1 MNTYLTPQ
9 DIAELKAIKA
19 CYINDND
26 LSDLKKFLKQDNKE
40 VTTVRNDNMDNT
52 WYIIFDIISSKFSD
66 KPEAVMFRKDFPNLQ
81 NANEKSYIIERDLS
95 KYSPKMFKL
104 LETSKNTNFV
114 GAVEKVN
121 EKLTELFNDGEF
133 DTTKFILNTDFDF
146 KPFTIDNCDKKLIN
160 DTIAIDTAIST
171 FFDSL
176 TKNLNTDQRAIVKKN
191 FNKTI
196 TYFIENSTP
205 TAAKEKGNEFKALVK
220 YVNSQSI

>member
-19 CYINDND
+19 CYINDADLND
-26 LSDLKKFLKQDNKE
+26 LKAFLKQDDKE
-40 VTTVRNDNMDNT
+40 ITLVRNDNMDNT
-52 WYIIFDIISSKFSD
+52 WYILVDYFTSRFSD
-66 KPEAVMFRKDFPNLQ
+66 KAESKMFRKLYPNIE
-81 NANEKSYIIERDLS
+81 NANEKAHIIERDLS
-95 KYSPKMFKL
+95 KLSPKLFKI

-114 GAVEKVN
+114 GALEKVN
-121 EKLTELFNDGEF
+121 EKLGEIFNDGEF
-133 DTTKFILNTDFDF
+133 DATKFILNTDFDF
-146 KPFTIDNCDKKLIN
+146 KPYTIDNCDKKLIN

-176 TKNLNTDQRAIVKKN
+176 TKVLTIDQRAIVKKN

-196 TYFIENSTP
+196 TYFVENSTP